1 MASKADQMNIYAGLV
16 SSFIFT
22 LVSIQAACY

>member
-1 MASKADQMNIYAGLV
+1 MDSKADQMNIYAGLF

-22 LVSIQAACY
+22 LVSIQACY